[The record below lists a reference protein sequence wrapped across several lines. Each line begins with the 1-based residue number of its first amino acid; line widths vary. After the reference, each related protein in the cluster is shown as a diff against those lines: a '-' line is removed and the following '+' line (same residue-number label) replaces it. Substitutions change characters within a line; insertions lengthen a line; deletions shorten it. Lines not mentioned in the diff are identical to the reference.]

1 MFSRLQWRRNADAV
15 RAVIHS
21 LGPIVYIDPP
31 QVFDIVKL
39 VKGNP
44 LILVLLVG
52 ALMSVSLPSYWL

>member
-1 MFSRLQWRRNADAV
+1 M
-15 RAVIHS
+15 IHS